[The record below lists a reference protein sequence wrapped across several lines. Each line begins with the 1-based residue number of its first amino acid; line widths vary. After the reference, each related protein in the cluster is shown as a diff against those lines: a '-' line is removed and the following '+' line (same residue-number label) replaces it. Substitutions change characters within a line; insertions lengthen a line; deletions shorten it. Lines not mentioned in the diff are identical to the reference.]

1 MNFVEAVF
9 NKDIVLDEEAFDKAM
24 TDFEALSDKLQSLRD
39 EIDRTLETLQTGF
52 DTPAGR
58 KFVTS
63 CRNNLIKPLEDQKD
77 VLKHISDTL
86 QRSRQEYS
94 TVFREY
100 EALQTTI
107 RQAM

>member
-1 MNFVEAVF
+1 MNIIEAVF
-9 NKDIVLDEEAFDKAM
+9 NKDIVLDEEAFEQAM
-24 TDFEALSDKLQSLRD
+24 TDFEGLSDKLQGLRD

-63 CRNNLIKPLEDQKD
+63 CRNNLIKPLEDQRD
-77 VLKHISDTL
+77 VLNHISDTL

-107 RQAM
+107 RQAI

>member
-1 MNFVEAVF
+1 MNFIEAVF
-9 NKDIVLDEEAFDKAM
+9 NRDIVLDEEAFEQAM
-24 TDFEALSDKLQSLRD
+24 ADFEDLSGKLQSLRD

-63 CRNNLIKPLEDQKD
+63 CRNNLIKPLEDQRD
-77 VLKHISDTL
+77 VLNHISDTL

-100 EALQTTI
+100 ESLQTTI
-107 RQAM
+107 RQAI

>member
-1 MNFVEAVF
+1 MNFIEAVF
-9 NKDIVLDEEAFDKAM
+9 NKDIVLDEEAFEQAM
-24 TDFEALSDKLQSLRD
+24 TDFEALSEKLQSLRD

-63 CRNNLIKPLEDQKD
+63 CRNNLIKPLEDQRD
-77 VLKHISDTL
+77 VLNHISDTL

-107 RQAM
+107 RQAI